1 MRVKSFAKINLGIEV
16 LGKRKD
22 GYHELRTLFQTID
35 LYDELVFKVRPG
47 DQILLKGDSLDVPWD
62 SRNLIYRAA
71 QIIRRKAEVFLGVEI
86 HVQKNIP
93 VGAGLGGGS
102 SNAAVTLFVLNKLW
116 NLRLSDAELLDT
128 AKVLGADVPYFL
140 EGGLCLGTGKGDILT
155 PQEEGDPFFCL
166 LVFPGFSIITGD
178 IYRRYQSV
186 LTSSPKESKIIEFLR
201 SRDFSLLNNG
211 LEETILRHYPQ
222 LKTIKTLLSSLGAQM
237 SQVSGTGSSVYGVFF
252 DEKRAETAVGEI
264 EKKYTVFL
272 VRTLSRELYWK
283 KINAG
288 V

>member
-1 MRVKSFAKINLGIEV
+1 MRVRSFAKINLGIEI
-16 LGKRKD
+16 LGKRQD
-22 GYHELRTLFQTID
+22 GYHELRTLFQTVD
-35 LYDELVFKVRPG
+35 LYDDLVFKLSPE
-47 DQILLKGDSLDVPWD
+47 DQILLKGDNPAVTWD

-71 QIIRRKAEVFLGVEI
+71 QIIRRKADVFFGVEI

-116 NLRLSDAELLDT
+116 NLRLSDSELLDT
-128 AKVLGADVPYFL
+128 AKRLGADVPYFL
-140 EGGLCLGTGKGDILT
+140 KGGLCLGTGIGDVLT
-155 PQEEGDPFFCL
+155 PQEEKDPFFCL

-178 IYRRYQSV
+178 IYRRYQPA
-186 LTSSPKESKIIEFLR
+186 LTSSRKESKIIEFLK

-222 LKTIKTLLSSLGAQM
+222 LKTIKTLLSSLGAEM
-237 SQVSGTGSSVYGVFF
+237 SQVSGTGSAVYGVFF
-252 DEKRAETAVGEI
+252 DKKRAETAVGEI
-264 EKKYTVFL
+264 GKEYTVFL

>member
-1 MRVKSFAKINLGIEV
+1 MKVRSFAKINLGIEI
-16 LGKRKD
+16 LGERQD

-47 DQILLKGDSLDVPWD
+47 DRILLKGDNPAVPWD
-62 SRNLIYRAA
+62 SRNLIYKAA
-71 QIIRRKAEVFLGVEI
+71 QIIRRKAEVFFGVEI

-116 NLRLSDAELLDT
+116 NLHLSDSELLDT
-128 AKVLGADVPYFL
+128 AKRLGADVPYFL
-140 EGGLCLGTGKGDILT
+140 KGGLCLGTGIGEVLT
-155 PQEEGDPFFCL
+155 PQEEKDPFFCL

-178 IYRRYQSV
+178 IYRRYQPV
-186 LTSSPKESKIIEFLR
+186 LTSGRKESKIIEFLK

-222 LKTIKTLLSSLGAQM
+222 LKTIKTLLSSLGAEM
-237 SQVSGTGSSVYGVFF
+237 SQVSGTGSAVYGVFF
-252 DEKRAETAVGEI
+252 DKKRAETAVGEI
-264 EKKYTVFL
+264 EKEHTVFL

>member
-1 MRVKSFAKINLGIEV
+1 MRVRSFAKINLGIEI
-16 LGKRKD
+16 LGKRQD
-22 GYHELRTLFQTID
+22 GYHELRTLFQTVD
-35 LYDELVFKVRPG
+35 LYDDLVFKLSPE
-47 DQILLKGDSLDVPWD
+47 DQILLKGDNPAVTWD

-71 QIIRRKAEVFLGVEI
+71 QIIRRKADVFFGVEI

-116 NLRLSDAELLDT
+116 NLRLSDSELLDT
-128 AKVLGADVPYFL
+128 AKRLGADVPYFL
-140 EGGLCLGTGKGDILT
+140 KGGLCLGTGIGDVLT
-155 PQEEGDPFFCL
+155 PQEEKDPFFCL

-178 IYRRYQSV
+178 IYRRYQPA
-186 LTSSPKESKIIEFLR
+186 LTSSRKESKIIEFLK

-222 LKTIKTLLSSLGAQM
+222 LKTIKTLLSSLGAEM
-237 SQVSGTGSSVYGVFF
+237 SQVSGTGSAVYGVFF
-252 DEKRAETAVGEI
+252 DKKRAETAVGEI
-264 EKKYTVFL
+264 EKEHTVFL